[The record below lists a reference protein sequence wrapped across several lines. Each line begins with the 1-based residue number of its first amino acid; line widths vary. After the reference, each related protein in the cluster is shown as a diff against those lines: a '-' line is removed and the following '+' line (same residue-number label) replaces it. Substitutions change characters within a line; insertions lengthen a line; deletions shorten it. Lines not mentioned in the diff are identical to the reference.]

1 MFLPVCNQFV
11 ISTDN
16 DKRQLETT
24 TDDFLDEKKKEKNR
38 KEKEFPSS
46 LASDHQMKLIE
57 RVASICIVK
66 TNSVISQT

>member
-24 TDDFLDEKKKEKNR
+24 TDDFLDEKKKEEKR
-38 KEKEFPSS
+38 KSFP
-46 LASDHQMKLIE
+46 LRWHLIT
-57 RVASICIVK
+57 K
-66 TNSVISQT
+66 